1 MYVQAN
7 QIHFVNLTIQFAN
20 TSTKATATASAA
32 AEVNPNV
39 ETQAGQADQKFLPTS
54 QFLPPLHTSAT

>member
-20 TSTKATATASAA
+20 TSTKATASAA

-39 ETQAGQADQKFLPTS
+39 GTQAGQADQKFLPTS